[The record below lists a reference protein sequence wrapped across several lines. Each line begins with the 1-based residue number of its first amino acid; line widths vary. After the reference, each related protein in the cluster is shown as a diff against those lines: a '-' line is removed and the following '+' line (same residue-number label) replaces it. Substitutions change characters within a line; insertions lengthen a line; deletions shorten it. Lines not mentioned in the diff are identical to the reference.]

1 MTYCFKPSALQD
13 LRKLP
18 KSLRKRILLKLDF
31 FCASQNPLKFAKPM
45 KDNRFGQYR
54 FRIGDYRI
62 IFDLDPNTE
71 EVIVLAVGHRKDV
84 YR

>member
-1 MTYCFKPSALQD
+1 
-13 LRKLP
+13 
-18 KSLRKRILLKLDF
+18 
-31 FCASQNPLKFAKPM
+31 M